1 MDGEYKSECE
11 ECDNITVVLNV
22 DSFDQP
28 CFCSI
33 CEENLTPNLCLMNE
47 KLIVFL

>member
-33 CEENLTPNLCLMNE
+33 CGRRSDYERIDIDNE
-47 KLIVFL
+47 